1 MASVTQTI
9 NSYTGGISQQPDS
22 KKVPGQVVDAI
33 NVLPDVTQGLQ
44 KRPGAE
50 LVASLSDNT
59 TTALNSTANG
69 RWFHYYRDE
78 NEQYIGQ
85 VSRTG
90 AVKMWC
96 CSDIYVS
103 GVKRHSAGDALD
115 VELDGNQAM
124 QDSLTAYLTH
134 TDDQNIQ
141 TLTLND
147 FTYLTNRTI
156 ATGMLAGSESPARP
170 HEAYIELKKVAY
182 SRQYSLNIFDDNTT
196 EAVTTITRMTCA
208 LVASSNNYCQSN
220 GGLVDRNIR
229 EWQARSSANRCDNT
243 AGSNEDSLAPNTA
256 TDIFSVGSGISLT
269 DEGLSGSHTYKVA
282 VFNTDDQ
289 IKNSKQYTI
298 ATGDID
304 IGADTITIANH
315 GRVTGDPVL
324 YDDTTASPMIQ
335 VGGADISE
343 EDHFFVIKIDDNTI
357 KLASTEANAN
367 NGTALDITGAG
378 NSNQTLTYGPSYHRD
393 GTDFYVNVYNHGL
406 ATGDIVDLNFD
417 GASETDGQYSVE
429 VDSGNNTRFQITDH
443 AGATVTTNRLICN
456 YCKGDTTVDSKKDLY
471 FQITNISQAIPR
483 GSGSSVTYQAR
494 YTTTHDVL
502 YGGSGW
508 LQNDYFYV
516 WLKDG
521 LYQINVTEVSTAQ
534 VQANLGLIRPQ
545 PTPFDTDTTTTAE
558 LILGDIQYE
567 ILNAKKAN
575 ADGSLPRTVNSNW
588 YNAASDVRIIGSG
601 IYITDAAAFNLTA
614 IDDELLNVV
623 TNEIQTID
631 DLPGQCKHGF
641 VVKVKNSEANEDD
654 YYLQFEG
661 QNGRDGKGSWEE
673 CPAPGRLLSFDPA
686 KMPVQLIR
694 QYNGSTNK
702 VYFDLKQVT
711 WENCLVGNTTTVP
724 KPSFISTVSGT
735 DDDDVTKDRYINKMI
750 FWRNRLVMLSE
761 EDVILSQ
768 PGDFF
773 NFWPKSSITYTAT
786 DNIDISCS
794 SEFPA
799 DIYDG
804 IHTNSGLVLF
814 TKTTQFLLT
823 TDSDVLSP
831 QTAKLNTIASYNFNT
846 NTNPI
851 SLGTTIGFLDN
862 AGKYSRFWEMA
873 QILREGEPIVVDQ
886 TKVVSKLFD
895 KNLNKISN
903 SRENSIIF
911 FSEKD
916 KNILYG
922 FSYYA
927 TSEKRLQQAW
937 FKWNFSGSIQHHC
950 VLDDSLYIVI
960 RDSGKDTMQRIPIKM
975 DTETLAITDD
985 KDTVDTTDD
994 ITYRIHLDNS
1004 KIIPAADVMYA
1015 SDGRSKIF
1023 LPDGFNIP
1031 RISSDDKYRKLVIYC
1046 HQADTTLPN
1055 SDPTTEAQDSDLIGS
1070 YTETIYQGP
1079 DSDGKYMV
1087 AWDGDW
1093 TGHDLILGYLFDMEV
1108 EFPTIYTT
1116 QTTGDTTISQTNGSL
1131 VIHRVKF
1138 NFGASGMYT
1147 TVLDRIGKPQY
1158 TETWEP
1164 PLADVYSA
1172 NQVGI
1177 NEQITQTV
1185 PTYEKNKNLTLTL
1198 KSSHPAPATLYSMTW
1213 EGDFTNAYYKS
1224 V

>member
-50 LVASLSDNT
+50 LVASLSDNST
-59 TTALNSTANG
+59 SALNSQTNG

-85 VSRTG
+85 VSRSG
-90 AVKMWC
+90 DVNIWC

-103 GVKRHSAGDALD
+103 GVKRHSAGEALD
-115 VELDGNQAM
+115 VIPDGP
-124 QDSLTAYLTH
+124 TASALASYLTH
-134 TDDQNIQ
+134 TDDQDIQ

-147 FTYLTNRTI
+147 FTYLTNRLKP
-156 ATGMLAGSESPARP
+156 TGMAATTAPVRP

-196 EAVTTITRMTCA
+196 EAVTTVTRMTCA
-208 LVASSNNYCQSN
+208 LVASSNNYCN
-220 GGLVDRNIR
+220 GSGAMVGRNVR
-229 EWQARSSANRCDNT
+229 EWQARSSANRCDNS
-243 AGSNEDSLAPNTA
+243 AGSGEDSLAPNTA

-269 DEGLSGSHTYKVA
+269 DEGLSGGHTYKVA
-282 VFNTDDQ
+282 VFNTGDA
-289 IKNSKQYTI
+289 ITNSKRYTI
-298 ATGDID
+298 ATGDVNT
-304 IGADTITIANH
+304 GADTITITGH
-315 GRVTGDPVL
+315 GRSTGDPVL
-324 YDDTTASPMIQ
+324 YDDTTASPMLQ
-335 VGGADISE
+335 VGGSNVNEA
-343 EDHFFVIKIDDNTI
+343 DHFFIIKVDDDTI
-357 KLASTEANAN
+357 KLASSEANAN
-367 NGTALDITGAG
+367 NGTALDITGTG

-393 GTDFYVNVYNHGL
+393 GTDFYVNVYQHGL
-406 ATGDIVDLNFD
+406 STGDIVDLNFE
-417 GASETDGQYSVE
+417 GSGTDGQYEVT

-443 AGATVTTNRLICN
+443 AGGSASTNRLTCT

-471 FQITNISQAIPR
+471 FQITNISQAIPT
-483 GSGSSVTYQAR
+483 GSGSNVTYQAR

-502 YGGSGW
+502 YGGGGW

-516 WLKDG
+516 WMKDG
-521 LYQINVTEVSTAQ
+521 LYQINITEVSTAQ

-601 IYITDAAAFNLTA
+601 IYITDASAFNLTA

-673 CPAPGRLLSFDPA
+673 CPAPGRLIAFDPA
-686 KMPVQLIR
+686 KMPIQLIR

-702 VYFDLKQVT
+702 VYFDLKQVV
-711 WENCLVGNTTTVP
+711 WEDCLVGNTTTVP
-724 KPSFISTVSGT
+724 KPSFISTENGV
-735 DDDDVTKDRYINKMI
+735 DDDEVTKERFINKMI

-831 QTAKLNTIASYNFNT
+831 QTAKLNTIASYNFNN

-873 QILREGEPIVVDQ
+873 QILREGEPIVIDQ

-903 SRENSIIF
+903 SRENSVIF

-937 FKWNFSGSIQHHC
+937 FKWKFSGTIQHHC
-950 VLDDSLYIVI
+950 VLDDSLYLVI
-960 RDSGKDTMQRIPIKM
+960 RDAGKDTMQRVPIKM

-985 KDTVDTTDD
+985 FDTTDTTDD
-994 ITYRIHLDNS
+994 ITYRVHLDNS
-1004 KIIPAADVMYA
+1004 QVITA
-1015 SDGRSKIF
+1015 SQLGYSTTSGRTGFTK
-1023 LPDGFNIP
+1023 PDGFN
-1031 RISSDDKYRKLVIYC
+1031 SATGQLVVYC
-1046 HQADTTLPN
+1046 HKASTTLPN
-1055 SDPTTEAQDSDLIGS
+1055 EPLTTDNTLTADQIEENSDLIGS
-1070 YTETIYQGP
+1070 YTTASVVGNPGNYNIE
-1079 DSDGKYMV
+1079 
-1087 AWDGDW
+1087 WDGDW
-1093 TGHDLILGYLFDMEV
+1093 TGHDIIVGYLFDMEV
-1108 EFPTIYTT
+1108 EFPTIYYT
-1116 QTTGDTTISQTNGSL
+1116 QVGNDIISSDQSASL
-1131 VIHRVKF
+1131 VVHRVKLS
-1138 NFGASGMYT
+1138 FGASGMYT
-1147 TVLDRIGKPQY
+1147 TKLERKGKPTY
-1158 TETWEP
+1158 SETYEP
-1164 PLADVYSA
+1164 PLADSYNA
-1172 NQVGI
+1172 NKVGI
-1177 NEQITQTV
+1177 NEQITKQIPV
-1185 PTYEKNKNLTLTL
+1185 YEKNKNFTLTLT
-1198 KSSHPAPATLYSMTW
+1198 SSHPAPATLYSMTW
-1213 EGDFTNAYYKS
+1213 EGLYNRPYYKQI
-1224 V
+1224 